1 MRPRPSE
8 TSEGPPALGSSQM
21 AGITSVAR
29 RLLSHFGAHFEILH
43 QRRKIICEKGL
54 MLGCQ
59 KGRPPTALLNAFTT
73 FSFVSIMSVIPSY
86 NFSTT
91 RLCFSTN
98 HLME

>member
-43 QRRKIICEKGL
+43 QRRKIICVK
-54 MLGCQ
+54 
-59 KGRPPTALLNAFTT
+59 K
-73 FSFVSIMSVIPSY
+73 V
-86 NFSTT
+86 
-91 RLCFSTN
+91 
-98 HLME
+98 